1 MLQELRKQP
10 ALDTAFP
17 EQVSPFQSFKSP
29 LLIISNTIR
38 QLLFLWPEDGPSLH
52 VCLGPELESLDSIR
66 AKFGCH
72 LFVPRDLPGYIC
84 ALGNNHES
92 MKKIAQSIRTLWAE
106 AVAKSNIKTK
116 IYLVEPPS
124 PTQMKG
130 KIIVKKQNQLHKP
143 VLCGN
148 RLKGPCLEQWQ
159 DRFGLVQSRNRTRLL
174 TAIESCLKGLS
185 FVRGHLRMRVNLGTF
200 VLESYQLPED
210 NKGSYGFEEFRETL
224 LHEQA
229 KGRLIPEYVLPL
241 VTR

>member
-1 MLQELRKQP
+1 
-10 ALDTAFP
+10 LDTAFP

-84 ALGNNHES
+84 ALVYNHES
-92 MKKIAQSIRTLWAE
+92 MKKSAQSIRTLWVE

-159 DRFGLVQSRNRTRLL
+159 DRFGLVQSRNRT
-174 TAIESCLKGLS
+174 
-185 FVRGHLRMRVNLGTF
+185 
-200 VLESYQLPED
+200 
-210 NKGSYGFEEFRETL
+210 
-224 LHEQA
+224 
-229 KGRLIPEYVLPL
+229 
-241 VTR
+241 